1 MKKQKQI
8 KVSVLALFIMA
19 IIVTGCKSDD
29 ENVAPIIVTTTDF
42 TATIDENPT
51 AGQNLG
57 KVTGKASQGEV
68 SFTLTSQDPKN
79 AMSIDAKTGEL
90 KVKEVSL
97 FDFEIRTSITG
108 VVTVKS
114 GTVSKDAK
122 ITIAITDVD
131 ETDPPAVIVTTTD
144 FKTEINENP
153 EDGQSIGVVS
163 GTASEG
169 DVTFSITSQEP
180 ADALSINSATGELN
194 VKNPS
199 LFDFETRTTV
209 TAVVKVMSGDV
220 SKNATVNIT
229 LKDVKPSWKIV
240 GNAGFSVGRTYEHS
254 LAISNGIPYVA
265 YGDIG
270 NQFKAMVMKYEN
282 GSWKHVGSE
291 AGVSDGKTSNPSL
304 KFYNGIPYMAYSDHN
319 SERKTSLVKF
329 EGGVWKNVG
338 VAGFS
343 AVGASYQSLA
353 INNGVPYVA
362 YSQNGNDGKTTVM
375 KFEADKWINVGE
387 ERFSEGSAKHQ
398 SLVIDN
404 NIPYVA
410 YTDQK
415 NENKTTV
422 MHFKDGKWSNVG
434 NTPGISAGRA
444 EYQSM
449 VIDNGILY
457 IAYKDYANGGKT
469 TVMKYENNAWST
481 VGNPGFSTSSAR
493 YQSLVVHNNVPYVA
507 YLDGGTELTVVK
519 FEENKWQKIGT
530 AAGYNATEGRSVSL
544 VVDNN
549 VPYVAYS
556 DSINENKTTVI
567 KFDE

>member
-8 KVSVLALFIMA
+8 KVSVLALFIIA

-97 FDFEIRTSITG
+97 FDFEARTSITG

-209 TAVVKVMSGDV
+209 TAVVKVMSGEV
-220 SKNATVNIT
+220 SKNAAVNIT
-229 LKDVKPSWKIV
+229 LKDIAASWKIV

-254 LAISNGIPYVA
+254 LVISKGIPYVA

-291 AGVSDGKTSNPSL
+291 AGVSKGGAGHPSL

-329 EGGVWKNVG
+329 EGGVWNNVG

-343 AVGASYQSLA
+343 AVRASHQSLA

-387 ERFSEGSAKHQ
+387 ERFSAGFASYQ

-410 YTDQK
+410 YTDQ
-415 NENKTTV
+415 NNGNKTTV

-434 NTPGISAGRA
+434 NTEVSAGRA

-481 VGNPGFSTSSAR
+481 VGNPGFSTRSAR
-493 YQSLVVHNNVPYVA
+493 YQSLVVHNNIPYVA
-507 YLDGGTELTVVK
+507 YIDGGTEVTVVK
-519 FEENKWQKIGT
+519 FEENKWQKIGN
-530 AAGYNATEGRSVSL
+530 AAGYTLSEARSVSL

-556 DSINENKTTVI
+556 DSVNESKTTVI

>member
-8 KVSVLALFIMA
+8 KVSALALFIMA

-29 ENVAPIIVTTTDF
+29 ENIAPITVTTADF
-42 TATIDENPT
+42 TIAIDENPT
-51 AGQNLG
+51 VGQSIG

-79 AMSIDAKTGEL
+79 AISIDAKTGEL

-97 FDFEIRTSITG
+97 FDFETRTSIIG

-114 GTVSKDAK
+114 GTVSKEAK
-122 ITIAITDVD
+122 ITITIADVD
-131 ETDPPAVIVTTTD
+131 ETDPPTVIVTTTD

-153 EDGQSIGVVS
+153 EVGQSIGVVS

-199 LFDFETRTTV
+199 LFDFETRTTI
-209 TAVVKVMSGDV
+209 TAVVKVMSGEV

-229 LKDVKPSWKIV
+229 LKDIAASWKIV
-240 GNAGFSVGRTYEHS
+240 GKAGFSVGRTYEHS
-254 LAISNGIPYVA
+254 LVISNGIPYVA

-270 NQFKAMVMKYEN
+270 NGFKAMVMKYEN

-291 AGVSDGKTSNPSL
+291 TGVSKGGAGHPSL

-343 AVGASYQSLA
+343 AVRASHQSLA

-387 ERFSEGSAKHQ
+387 ERFSAGFASYQ

-410 YTDQK
+410 YKDQ
-415 NENKTTV
+415 NNGNKTTV

-434 NTPGISAGRA
+434 NTEVSAGRA

-457 IAYKDYANGGKT
+457 VAYKDYVNGGKT
-469 TVMKYENNAWST
+469 TVMKYENGAWST
-481 VGNPGFSTSSAR
+481 VGNPGFSTRSAR
-493 YQSLVVHNNVPYVA
+493 YQSLVIHNNIPYVA
-507 YLDGGTELTVVK
+507 YIDGGTEVTVMK

-530 AAGYNATEGRSVSL
+530 AAGYTLSEARSVSL
-544 VVDNN
+544 VVDNK
-549 VPYVAYS
+549 VPYVSYS
-556 DSINENKTTVI
+556 DSVNESKTTVI